1 MNTPVDHAN
10 TRAQNTAVP
19 SDWANF
25 LWVAILCVAGVGGSL
40 VISCVAPF
48 VALAVALAGT
58 VRLSLALRAMSVIWF
73 TNQLIG
79 FCFFHFPRTANTFLW
94 GFTIG
99 GAALLSTWVASL
111 AINRARPSS
120 IITRLTLA
128 LGVGFF
134 SYEGTLVVAALV
146 LGGVET
152 FAPATVAQLALVNA
166 VWFGGLIALNELISI
181 LGKSLIGEMPRLVK
195 A

>member
-1 MNTPVDHAN
+1 MQ
-10 TRAQNTAVP
+10 TRTLRT
-19 SDWANF
+19 WANF
-25 LWVAILCVAGVGGSL
+25 LWLAILCVVGVGGSL

-58 VRLSLALRAMSVIWF
+58 VRISLALRVMSVIWF

-120 IITRLTLA
+120 MIARLAGARRGICRLRRDARRGRIGSGRGGGIRAGDRRATCSRERGLVCRTHRLERTNIDLRQIVDRRNAATRES
-128 LGVGFF
+128 VMI
-134 SYEGTLVVAALV
+134 
-146 LGGVET
+146 
-152 FAPATVAQLALVNA
+152 Q
-166 VWFGGLIALNELISI
+166 
-181 LGKSLIGEMPRLVK
+181 
-195 A
+195 